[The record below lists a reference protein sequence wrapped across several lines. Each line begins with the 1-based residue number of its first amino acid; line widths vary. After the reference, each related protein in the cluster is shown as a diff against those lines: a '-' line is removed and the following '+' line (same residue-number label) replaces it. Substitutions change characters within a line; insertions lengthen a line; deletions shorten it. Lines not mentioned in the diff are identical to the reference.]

1 MADQP
6 FFEQPAERG
15 LTARKELLRLAA
27 SRLDEG
33 KDRHPGIVRE
43 YSGAHVGSSE
53 AAGRLPMISIP
64 VRLFRRADRQPY
76 NEFLMVPVLCVPK
89 ISSTDLVLAQDQPQT
104 A

>member
-1 MADQP
+1 MEGGHAVVAGDQ
-6 FFEQPAERG
+6 G
-15 LTARKELLRLAA
+15 LDCPSMRLAA

-43 YSGAHVGSSE
+43 YIGARVGSSV
-53 AAGRLPMISIP
+53 AADRLPMIS
-64 VRLFRRADRQPY
+64 LFRFACSVGPTANPY
-76 NEFLMVPVLCVPK
+76 NELLMVPALYVPK